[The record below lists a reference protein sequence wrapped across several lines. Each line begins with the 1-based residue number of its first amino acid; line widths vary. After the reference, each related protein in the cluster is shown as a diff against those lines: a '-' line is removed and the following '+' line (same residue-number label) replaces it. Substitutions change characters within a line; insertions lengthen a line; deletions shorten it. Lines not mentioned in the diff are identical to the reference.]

1 MLTQYIRSEE
11 AIVLTPVP
19 GDTRMYKKRSKRV
32 RLGSSSVVSWHTD
45 LHVLGWCL
53 EGELSLLQFLKP
65 GTPVGRSKDMSLLA
79 DTLEILHSTPSKIVL
94 PADLRRLIGLFKNF
108 DPKYYDLVIVNI
120 CHESEAMKCSIFV
133 KMFNRLM
140 VLERTD
146 KRLYRKIM
154 KSIPYAKVWIREA
167 SMNAH
172 LPTAMRYDG
181 SKPGNIKAL
190 RDYSIDFRGCKEAAL
205 CAAVAA
211 FALQPG
217 LPARRRHQPLKPLS
231 KAMASHIG
239 SALVGGGACGTAEG
253 RTAAAAALHAALE
266 DSDVALWLWLQL
278 LLLPLMPPVNCMISQ
293 VHLLQLSLY
302 ARP

>member
-1 MLTQYIRSEE
+1 MLHNLILALIIFGYLR
-11 AIVLTPVP
+11 
-19 GDTRMYKKRSKRV
+19 
-32 RLGSSSVVSWHTD
+32 
-45 LHVLGWCL
+45 
-53 EGELSLLQFLKP
+53 GELSLLQFLKP

-190 RDYSIDFRGCKEAAL
+190 VTPYLITPISYKSTACLIYVAMVRHACRETIQLILEDARKLLCVLQWQHLLCSQDFR
-205 CAAVAA
+205 
-211 FALQPG
+211 
-217 LPARRRHQPLKPLS
+217 R
-231 KAMASHIG
+231 
-239 SALVGGGACGTAEG
+239 
-253 RTAAAAALHAALE
+253 
-266 DSDVALWLWLQL
+266 DVDINL
-278 LLLPLMPPVNCMISQ
+278 
-293 VHLLQLSLY
+293 
-302 ARP
+302 